1 MNIPTYIM
9 NNTEFIKV
17 LNKIAFLLEI
27 KGENPFKIKAYT
39 TAADFMA
46 ENNIDIA
53 NAVQSGEI
61 YHIPGFGKAIQEKA
75 IEFVQTGKLTYLE
88 NLAMEVPESLY
99 DLKRIKGLGAKKIK
113 QLWLEL
119 GIVDIDTLED
129 ACVHNKLPELKGFT
143 AKSQEEIFNSLSHQ
157 KAGRNKLLQD
167 RNTKSADELIA
178 LLKAEVGINNAEFSG
193 EMRRFTEV
201 ISEINIQIE
210 SDSID
215 ILNSEV
221 VKSKIQE
228 IESTGVRLKIE
239 TTSADDYLWHLH
251 NNTGNEDYI
260 KAFNSILLDKGY
272 RIENDTLMLDS
283 QRVNIHSEEELYS
296 MIGLQFV
303 PPELRDSADAL
314 IKAQNNQIPKL
325 IENHDMKGMLHIH
338 TDWSDGQNSIREM
351 ALQSKALGF
360 EYVAICDHSAYAAY
374 ANGLEYDRVRQQFL
388 EIDKLN
394 DEDLG
399 IKILKA
405 IESDI
410 LPDGSLDYTPEIL
423 SEFDLVVASIHSGF
437 RMNKA
442 DMTKRL
448 IKAATNPYTTV
459 IGHPTGRLLLTR
471 AGYEIDVDEFITAC
485 AEYGKVIEINANPYR
500 LDFSW
505 QNALKAKD
513 KGVKLAINPDSH
525 KKETL
530 SDVFIGVKS
539 ARKAWLSADDVI
551 NCLSYTEFV
560 NQYVR
565 K

>member
-1 MNIPTYIM
+1 M
-9 NNTEFIKV
+9 NNKEFIKV
-17 LNKIAFLLEI
+17 LSKIAFLLEI

-39 TAADFMA
+39 AAA
-46 ENNIDIA
+46 EYLAESNINIA
-53 NAVQSGEI
+53 DAVQSGEVKN
-61 YHIPGFGKAIQEKA
+61 IPGFGKAIQEKA

-129 ACVHNKLPELKGFT
+129 ACVQNKLPELKGFT
-143 AKSQEEIFNSLSHQ
+143 EKSQEEIFNSLSHQ

-178 LLKAEVGINNAEFSG
+178 LLKSEDGINNAEFSG
-193 EMRRFTEV
+193 EMRRFSEV

-228 IESTGVRLKIE
+228 IEATGVRLKIE
-239 TTSADDYLWHLH
+239 INSADDYFWSLH
-251 NNTGNEDYI
+251 NDTGNKEYI
-260 KAFNSILLDKGY
+260 EAFNFLLQEKGY
-272 RIENDTLMLDS
+272 RIENNILMLNS
-283 QRVNIHSEEELYS
+283 ERVNIQSEEELYS

-303 PPELRDSADAL
+303 PSELRESADAL
-314 IKAQNNQIPKL
+314 IKAQSNQIPKL
-325 IENHDMKGMLHIH
+325 IENCDMKGMLHIH

-360 EYVAICDHSAYAAY
+360 DYVAICDHSAYAAY

-388 EIDKLN
+388 EIDRLN
-394 DEDLG
+394 EQGLG
-399 IKILKA
+399 INILKA

-423 SEFDLVVASIHSGF
+423 SEFDIVVASVHSGF

-448 IKAATNPYTTV
+448 IKAATNPYTTI

-471 AGYEIDVDEFITAC
+471 AGYEIDVDEFIVAC
-485 AEYGKVIEINANPYR
+485 ADSGKVIEINANPYR

-551 NCLSYTEFV
+551 NCLSYTDFI
-560 NQYVR
+560 NQYVKR